1 MYLYNVYV
9 VMYPRICSISQR
21 SGSTTNAASHGAST
35 DECSV
40 LQVLD
45 VIAPPYT
52 HDFVQLF
59 LPLIENEDITGSLR
73 TNEEDDPISEFIC
86 ECMSSDFLLN
96 HQKIHH
102 SGEMSLSSQCVSSE
116 HVIVITVCSWS
127 CHLNNRW

>member
-1 MYLYNVYV
+1 MLTFIYNQIHIVFRTNVYV
-9 VMYPRICSISQR
+9 VMHPRICCIPQR
-21 SGSTTNAASHGAST
+21 SSSVTSAAIHISVT

-86 ECMSSDFLLN
+86 ECMASDFLLN
-96 HQKIHH
+96 HHKIHH
-102 SGEMSLSSQCVSSE
+102 NGELVVPS
-116 HVIVITVCSWS
+116 
-127 CHLNNRW
+127 